1 MFNQSINACCFA
13 PDVRKQGENE
23 RFKFSTNTGIYAAQ
37 LDGEVEIHYEY
48 LFLTKEVLSFVLHVD
63 GGVI

>member
-1 MFNQSINACCFA
+1 MDNKTDVDLTKYKRLLFFV

-48 LFLTKEVLSFVLHVD
+48 LFLT
-63 GGVI
+63 